1 MYMKSKVFVCDLEE
15 GEHIQS
21 IFLVADKTLRTTKSG
36 NPFLA
41 LDLMDKTG
49 NVDSKVWDEAEAL
62 STRFEKEDFIIVDAQ
77 VESYR
82 GQLQLNVRDLKRIDD
97 DQVALEDFIP
107 ASRWDRDEM
116 LEQLKDVVGR
126 EIKSPEMLRFFDALF
141 EEKQLMKQFRLAPA
155 AKGNHHAYLGG
166 LLEHALSM
174 TRLAVRM
181 TRHYAHYYPGM
192 INQDLVIAG
201 CVLHDIGKCFE
212 LSYGRSFDYTTSGQL
227 VGHIVQGVELI
238 TWIAKKVS
246 PPLPA
251 EMLMQLKHM
260 VLSHHGKLEYG
271 SPVLPRTPEALLLHE
286 IDMIDS
292 RMNMCA
298 NVIAD
303 HEDGTNSEAAWTEY
317 QRLFQG
323 RLYMGEET
331 GTQWAKTV
339 VPAEGEIDGPGS
351 APVVEADAAPSSPRR
366 QPAEAGESDPNLN
379 LFGE

>member
-1 MYMKSKVFVCDLEE
+1 MYMKEKIFVSDLVE
-15 GEHIQS
+15 GSFITS
-21 IFLVADKTLRTTKSG
+21 VFLVADKTLRTTKSG

-41 LDLMDKTG
+41 LDLADKSG
-49 NVDSKVWDEAEAL
+49 NIDSKVWDNAEAIG
-62 STRFEKEDFIIVDAQ
+62 SRFEADDFVMVEAQ

-82 GQLQLNVRDLKRIDD
+82 GQLQLNVRDLKRMDD
-97 DQVALEDFIP
+97 DDVALEDFIP

-141 EEKQLMKQFRLAPA
+141 EEKQLMKQFTLAPA

-192 INQDLVIAG
+192 LNQDLVIAG

-212 LSYGRSFDYTTSGQL
+212 LSYGRSFNYTTEGQL

-238 TWIAKKVS
+238 TAIAKKVS

-251 EMLMQLKHM
+251 EMLMQLKHL

-271 SPVLPRTPEALLLHE
+271 SPILPRTAEALLLHE

-292 RMNMCA
+292 RMNMYSNMVA
-298 NVIAD
+298 E
-303 HEDGTNSEAAWTEY
+303 HEGGTNSEEAFTDY

-323 RLYMGEET
+323 RMYMGDDT
-331 GTQWAKTV
+331 GTKWAKTTTPNEDDLEGPGAAAV
-339 VPAEGEIDGPGS
+339 LEAEGTPKGE
-351 APVVEADAAPSSPRR
+351 RR
-366 QPAEAGESDPNLN
+366 QPASAGESDPNLS
-379 LFGE
+379 LFSE